1 MTNLNYNTIIFKSKN
16 DLQLIEIIKNYNPQI
31 FNEIE
36 SQLTE
41 LVKILNPT
49 LKFNDELYK
58 NKINE
63 YLGNT
68 NIDNYGVWVYYEW
81 SNKLVHLLP
90 EEEFILV
97 RTNRN
102 QYKITPEERDVLHSK
117 KIGIVGLSVG
127 QSIAITLAIERVFG
141 EIRLA
146 DFDTLELSNLNRIRS
161 GVFNLGIPKVIIA
174 AREIAEIDP
183 FLKVIL
189 YPDGLT
195 NENMDDFFTKGG
207 KLDIFIEECDGLEMK
222 IKARIKA
229 KELGIPVLMDTNDRG
244 MIDIERFDLEPER
257 PILHGLV
264 GNIDLNKLNGL
275 TNEEKIPFILPMV
288 GIDSISPRLKA
299 SMMEIE
305 QTITSWPQLSSSVAL
320 GGAII
325 TDVSRRI
332 LLNQM
337 SASGRYYIDLD
348 ELIPNDLI
356 KNSEIYN
363 PENEPKEKGLNYFSD
378 LIFETIHLVNDPMV
392 VDEKTIKE
400 IVNAACLAP
409 SGGNMQPWKWIWNKN
424 TLFLFHEKA
433 SSFSFLDYNDLGSY
447 IAFGAAIENIKI
459 SSSAYNL
466 KPQIEYFPL
475 NKNKELIAIIQ
486 FEEINMN
493 ADELINGI
501 YSRNTNRKLN
511 DRVVIEMG
519 VLNEIALELN
529 AFENTFIKWINDE
542 NEIEIVADIVTTT
555 DKIRILQ
562 PQGHYDLFNKE
573 IRWNVKQVKE
583 TKDGIDID
591 TLEISN
597 GEKAA
602 MKLATDQNAIDYLR
616 KWNLGDGFKKISM
629 KSVQK
634 SGAIGIIYFNKKD
647 ELSYFNAGSALQRV
661 WIMANNLGFSFHPI
675 SASTFM
681 FQRILEENESSFND
695 KNTEKLKELY
705 KKFNNLWKFNETETG
720 VFMFKLHLSNE
731 TSLRSLRKPLDEM
744 FRYKKV

>member
-1 MTNLNYNTIIFKSKN
+1 
-16 DLQLIEIIKNYNPQI
+16 
-31 FNEIE
+31 
-36 SQLTE
+36 
-41 LVKILNPT
+41 
-49 LKFNDELYK
+49 
-58 NKINE
+58 
-63 YLGNT
+63 
-68 NIDNYGVWVYYEW
+68 
-81 SNKLVHLLP
+81 
-90 EEEFILV
+90 
-97 RTNRN
+97 
-102 QYKITPEERDVLHSK
+102 
-117 KIGIVGLSVG
+117 
-127 QSIAITLAIERVFG
+127 
-141 EIRLA
+141 
-146 DFDTLELSNLNRIRS
+146 
-161 GVFNLGIPKVIIA
+161 
-174 AREIAEIDP
+174 
-183 FLKVIL
+183 
-189 YPDGLT
+189 
-195 NENMDDFFTKGG
+195 
-207 KLDIFIEECDGLEMK
+207 
-222 IKARIKA
+222 
-229 KELGIPVLMDTNDRG
+229 MDTNDRG

-264 GNIDLNKLNGL
+264 GNIELNKLNGL
-275 TNEEKIPFILPMV
+275 TNEEKIPYILPMV

-337 SASGRYYIDLD
+337 STSGRFYIDLD

-356 KNSEIYN
+356 KNSEFYN
-363 PENEPKEKGLNYFSD
+363 PDNEPKEKGLDYFSD
-378 LIFETIHLVNDPMV
+378 LIFESNNLVNAPII

-433 SSFSFLDYNDLGSY
+433 SSFSFLDYNNLGSY

-459 SSSAYNL
+459 VSSTYNL
-466 KPQIEYFPL
+466 KPKIEYFPL
-475 NKNKELIAIIQ
+475 SKNKELIAIIQ
-486 FEEINMN
+486 FEEIKMN
-493 ADELINGI
+493 VDELTKGI

-511 DRVVIEMG
+511 ERVVIEKG
-519 VLNEIALELN
+519 VLNEIALALN
-529 AFENTFIKWINDE
+529 AFENTFVKWINDE

-573 IRWNVKQVKE
+573 IRWNAKQVNE

-634 SGAIGIIYFNKKD
+634 SGAIGLIYFNKKD

-661 WIMANNLGFSFHPI
+661 WIKANNLGLSFHPI
-675 SASTFM
+675 SACTFM

-695 KNTEKLKELY
+695 KNTEKLKELH

-720 VFMFKLHLSNE
+720 VFMFKLHLSND
-731 TSLRSLRKPLDEM
+731 TSIRSLRKPLDEM
-744 FRYKKV
+744 FRYK

>member
-16 DLQLIEIIKNYNPQI
+16 DLQLIEIIENYNPHI
-31 FNEIE
+31 YNEIE
-36 SQLTE
+36 SQLRE

-49 LKFNDELYK
+49 LKFNDEIYR

-81 SNKLVHLLP
+81 CNKLVHLLP
-90 EEEFILV
+90 EKEFILV

-102 QYKITPEERDVLHSK
+102 QYKITPEERDILTSK

-127 QSIAITLAIERVFG
+127 QSIAITLAIERCFG

-195 NENMDDFFTKGG
+195 NENMNDFFTKGG

-264 GNIDLNKLNGL
+264 GNIELNKLNGL
-275 TNEEKIPFILPMV
+275 TNEEKIPYILPMV

-337 SASGRYYIDLD
+337 STSGRFYIDLD

-356 KNSEIYN
+356 KNSEFYN
-363 PENEPKEKGLNYFSD
+363 PDNEPKEKGLDYFSD
-378 LIFETIHLVNDPMV
+378 LIFESNNLVNAPII

-433 SSFSFLDYNDLGSY
+433 SSFSFLDYNNLGSY

-459 SSSAYNL
+459 VSATYNL

-475 NKNKELIAIIQ
+475 SKNKELIAIIQ
-486 FEEINMN
+486 FEEIKMN
-493 ADELINGI
+493 VDELTKGI

-511 DRVVIEMG
+511 ERVVIEKG
-519 VLNEIALELN
+519 VLNEIALALN
-529 AFENTFIKWINDE
+529 AFENTFVKWINDE

-573 IRWNVKQVKE
+573 IRWNAKQVNE

-634 SGAIGIIYFNKKD
+634 SGAIGLIYFNKKD

-661 WIMANNLGFSFHPI
+661 WIKANNLGLSFHPI
-675 SASTFM
+675 SACTFM

-695 KNTEKLKELY
+695 KNTEKLKELH

-720 VFMFKLHLSNE
+720 VFMFKLHLSND
-731 TSLRSLRKPLDEM
+731 TSIRSLRKPLDEM
-744 FRYKKV
+744 FRYK

>member
-16 DLQLIEIIKNYNPQI
+16 DLQLIEIIENYNPHI
-31 FNEIE
+31 YNEIE
-36 SQLTE
+36 SQLRE

-49 LKFNDELYK
+49 LKFNDEIYR

-81 SNKLVHLLP
+81 CNKLVHLLP
-90 EEEFILV
+90 EKEFILV

-102 QYKITPEERDVLHSK
+102 QYKITPEERDILTSK

-127 QSIAITLAIERVFG
+127 QSIAITLAIERCFG

-195 NENMDDFFTKGG
+195 NENMNDFFTKGG

-264 GNIDLNKLNGL
+264 GNIELNKLNGL
-275 TNEEKIPFILPMV
+275 TNEEKIPYILPMV

-337 SASGRYYIDLD
+337 STSGRFYIDLD

-356 KNSEIYN
+356 KNSEFYN
-363 PENEPKEKGLNYFSD
+363 PDNEPKEKGLDYFSD
-378 LIFETIHLVNDPMV
+378 LIFESNNLVNAPII

-433 SSFSFLDYNDLGSY
+433 SSFSFLDYNNLGSY

-459 SSSAYNL
+459 VSATYNL

-475 NKNKELIAIIQ
+475 SKNKELIAIIQ
-486 FEEINMN
+486 FEEIKMN
-493 ADELINGI
+493 VDELTKGI

-511 DRVVIEMG
+511 ERVVIEKG

-529 AFENTFIKWINDE
+529 AFENTFVKWINDE

-573 IRWNVKQVKE
+573 IRWNAKQVNE

-616 KWNLGDGFKKISM
+616 KWNLGEGFKKISM

-634 SGAIGIIYFNKKD
+634 SGAIGLIYFNKKD

-661 WIMANNLGFSFHPI
+661 WIKANNLGLSFHPI
-675 SASTFM
+675 SACTFM

-695 KNTEKLKELY
+695 KNTEKLKELH

-720 VFMFKLHLSNE
+720 VFMFKLHLSND
-731 TSLRSLRKPLDEM
+731 TSIRSLRKPLDEM
-744 FRYKKV
+744 FRYK